1 MNPPG
6 YDHPQHGFGEPE
18 SRDDAPAP
26 DYLLESAMA
35 FWRSAVLLSAYE
47 LGLFAFLA
55 SGPHDACSVAE
66 RLGLHPEAASNLLEA
81 VVTLRFVEQSGDHY
95 CNSLEAS
102 VFLDP
107 VKPTYMGRWLTMASA
122 AMRDMTDLSSQLRTV
137 STSQHAQPSLADQV
151 RADIA
156 EILGAAFPNDGA

>member
-1 MNPPG
+1 MTPPG
-6 YDHPQHGFGEPE
+6 YDHPQHGFGEAE
-18 SRDDAPAP
+18 SRDDTPVP

-35 FWRSAVLLSAYE
+35 FWRSAVLLSAHE
-47 LGLFAFLA
+47 LGLFALLT
-55 SGPHDACSVAE
+55 SGPHNACTLAE

-81 VVTLRFVEQSGDHY
+81 LLTLRFVEQRGYHY

-107 VKPTYMGRWLTMASA
+107 AKPTYMGRWLTMARA
-122 AMRDMTDLSSQLRTV
+122 AMRDMTDLPSQLRMG
-137 STSQHAQPSLADQV
+137 STSQQTQPSLADQV

-156 EILGAAFPNDGA
+156 EILGAAFPNDGV